1 MSLRGFLAELRH
13 RGVLKVAT
21 VYLGTGVV
29 VLEAG
34 THLLHN
40 FEAPHWVL
48 KVFSTAVILG
58 FPVACLMAW
67 GLEFTAQG
75 VHAAPATE
83 PNSSAQ
89 PRRTDALFAVVLALI
104 FAVVTAV
111 ALQQWRHPT
120 AEVAAPGAVAHEQ
133 QTATVTPARE
143 IAPASASQAQVPI
156 VVIMDTSAPRGVYEA
171 DTRDKGGTNADD
183 LNELLRDLAV
193 SIRKESIG
201 ATWEREDQV
210 VSQHPDLVLVHRSGF
225 FHAMN
230 LEFGFGYPGDA
241 KGFDEASARRLY
253 ELADNKLVAVL
264 GFIGKGDPRTKFLVY
279 SRGTGG
285 DWNEEKKRAAWVRKV
300 EGRFPFLKGRVT
312 TVNVPGGPTAGSFDD
327 AATAQL
333 FRQQVQALLNL
344 PAAGTAA
351 EDSTQVT
358 ASGVTK

>member
-48 KVFSTAVILG
+48 KVFSAAVILG
-58 FPVACLMAW
+58 FPIACLMAW
-67 GLEFTAQG
+67 GLEFTSQG
-75 VHAAPATE
+75 IHAAPSTASD
-83 PNSSAQ
+83 SSAQ

-120 AEVAAPGAVAHEQ
+120 VEVAAPAAVTHRQ
-133 QTATVTPARE
+133 QTAAVTPAT
-143 IAPASASQAQVPI
+143 ASPPVSATQVPVPI

-193 SIRKESIG
+193 NIRKESIG
-201 ATWEREDQV
+201 ATWEREEQI
-210 VSQHPDLVLVHRSGF
+210 VSQDPDLVLVHRSGF

-230 LEFGFGYPGDA
+230 LEFGFGYPDDA
-241 KGFDEASARRLY
+241 KGFNEPSARRLY
-253 ELADNKLVAVL
+253 ELADNKLIAVL

-285 DWNEEKKRAAWVRKV
+285 DWNEQEKRAAWVRKV

-327 AATAQL
+327 AATANL

-358 ASGVTK
+358 ASGGTK

>member
-67 GLEFTAQG
+67 GLEFTSQG
-75 VHAAPATE
+75 VHAAPTMTSDSA
-83 PNSSAQ
+83 AQ
-89 PRRTDALFAVVLALI
+89 PRRTDALFAIVLALI
-104 FAVVTAV
+104 FVLVTAMALKQWRPHVAEAPAPAAVVHEQETAVVTPTPESPA
-111 ALQQWRHPT
+111 AL
-120 AEVAAPGAVAHEQ
+120 
-133 QTATVTPARE
+133 
-143 IAPASASQAQVPI
+143 ASRGRVPI
-156 VVIMDTSAPRGVYEA
+156 VVIMDTAAPRGVYEA

-183 LNELLRDLAV
+183 LNELLRDLPV
-193 SIRKESIG
+193 NIRKESIG
-201 ATWEREDQV
+201 ATWEREDQLL
-210 VSQHPDLVLVHRSGF
+210 SQEPDLVMVHRSGF

-241 KGFDEASARRLY
+241 RGFNEASARRLY

-264 GFIGKGDPRTKFLVY
+264 GFIGNGDPRTKFLVY

-285 DWNEEKKRAAWVRKV
+285 GWTEAKNRDDWVHKV

-312 TVNVPGGPTAGSFDD
+312 TVNVPGGPTGGSFDD
-327 AATAQL
+327 PDTAQL
-333 FRQQVQALLNL
+333 FRTQVQTLLNL
-344 PAAGTAA
+344 PPAGGTA
-351 EDSTQVT
+351 EVSTPESVVG
-358 ASGVTK
+358 ATK

>member
-29 VLEAG
+29 VLEVG

-48 KVFSTAVILG
+48 KVFSSVVILG
-58 FPVACLMAW
+58 FPIACLAAW
-67 GLEFTAQG
+67 GLEFTSQG
-75 VHAAPATE
+75 IHAAPAIASS
-83 PNSSAQ
+83 SSAQ

-104 FAVVTAV
+104 FAVVTAMG
-111 ALQQWRHPT
+111 LKQWRHPVP
-120 AEVAAPGAVAHEQ
+120 EIAAPGAVVGQQQAAAVTPTPDGQ
-133 QTATVTPARE
+133 PQTATRVP
-143 IAPASASQAQVPI
+143 VPI
-156 VVIMDTSAPRGVYEA
+156 VVIMVTSAPRGVYEK

-193 SIRKESIG
+193 NIRKESIG
-201 ATWEREDQV
+201 ATWEREDQI
-210 VSQHPDLVLVHRSGF
+210 VSQEPDLVLVHRSGF

-241 KGFDEASARRLY
+241 DGFNEASARRLY
-253 ELADNKLVAVL
+253 ELSDNKLVAVL

-285 DWNEEKKRAAWVRKV
+285 DWSDQQIRAAWVRKV

-312 TVNVPGGPTAGSFDD
+312 TVNVPGGPAAGSFDD
-327 AATAQL
+327 PETAQL
-333 FRQQVQALLNL
+333 FRHQVQVLLNL
-344 PAAGTAA
+344 PLAGAAAAGPARET
-351 EDSTQVT
+351 S
-358 ASGVTK
+358 SGGTR

>member
-48 KVFSTAVILG
+48 KVFSAAVILG
-58 FPVACLMAW
+58 FPIACLMAW
-67 GLEFTAQG
+67 GLEFTSQG
-75 VHAAPATE
+75 IHAAPSTASD
-83 PNSSAQ
+83 PSAQ

-104 FAVVTAV
+104 FAVVTAM
-111 ALQQWRHPT
+111 ALKQWRHPV
-120 AEVAAPGAVAHEQ
+120 AEIAEPAAVTQ
-133 QTATVTPARE
+133 QQQPATVTH
-143 IAPASASQAQVPI
+143 APESSKISATPGAMPI
-156 VVIMDTSAPRGVYEA
+156 VVIMDTSAPRGVYEK

-241 KGFDEASARRLY
+241 KGFNEVSARRLY
-253 ELADNKLVAVL
+253 ELSDNKLVAAL
-264 GFIGKGDPRTKFLVY
+264 GFIGKGDARTRFLVY

-327 AATAQL
+327 AETAQL
-333 FRQQVQALLNL
+333 FRQQVQILLNL
-344 PAAGTAA
+344 PAAGATA
-351 EDSTQVT
+351 EGSTQAT
-358 ASGVTK
+358 AGEETK

>member
-67 GLEFTAQG
+67 GLEFTSQG
-75 VHAAPATE
+75 VHAAPTMASD
-83 PNSSAQ
+83 SSAQ
-89 PRRTDALFAVVLALI
+89 PRRTDALFAAVLALI
-104 FAVVTAV
+104 FAVVTAM
-111 ALQQWRHPT
+111 ALKQWRHPL
-120 AEVAAPGAVAHEQ
+120 AEVVHEQ
-133 QTATVTPARE
+133 KAAAVTPTPDSP
-143 IAPASASQAQVPI
+143 PALASRGRVPI

-193 SIRKESIG
+193 NIRKESIG
-201 ATWEREDQV
+201 ATWEREDQL
-210 VSQHPDLVLVHRSGF
+210 VSQDPDLVMVHRSGF

-285 DWNEEKKRAAWVRKV
+285 DWSDARKREAWVHKV

-327 AATAQL
+327 PETAQL
-333 FRQQVQALLNL
+333 FRQNVQTILNL
-344 PAAGTAA
+344 LPAGAA
-351 EDSTQVT
+351 APVSTPESV
-358 ASGVTK
+358 SGVTK

>member
-1 MSLRGFLAELRH
+1 MSLRAFLAELRH

-67 GLEFTAQG
+67 GLEFTSQG
-75 VHAAPATE
+75 VRAAPTMA
-83 PNSSAQ
+83 SDSFAQ

-104 FAVVTAV
+104 FAVVTAM
-111 ALQQWRHPT
+111 ALKQWRPPI
-120 AEVAAPGAVAHEQ
+120 AEAPAPAAIAHEQ
-133 QTATVTPARE
+133 QAAAVTPT
-143 IAPASASQAQVPI
+143 PQNPPLLASGGRVPI

-210 VSQHPDLVLVHRSGF
+210 LSQDPDLIMVHRSGF

-241 KGFDEASARRLY
+241 KGFNEASARRLY

-264 GFIGKGDPRTKFLVY
+264 GFIGKGNPGTKFVVY

-285 DWNEEKKRAAWVRKV
+285 DWSDQKVRAAWVSKV

-312 TVNVPGGPTAGSFDD
+312 TVNVPGGPTGGSFDD
-327 AATAQL
+327 PETAQL
-333 FRQQVQALLNL
+333 FRQTVQDILNL
-344 PAAGTAA
+344 PLAGAAAQV
-351 EDSTQVT
+351 STPES
-358 ASGVTK
+358 AGGVTK